1 MTESSPLP
9 IPAQQCTCTISE
21 GTEELVRE
29 MLVRIGDRWSLRVIE
44 TLSEEG
50 SIRFTRLRERL
61 DGVSQKMLTQTLR
74 QLERDGLVERQVFA
88 EVPPRVDY
96 RLTPMGDELG
106 ENLCGL
112 WMWAERHLCDEQQ
125 ARETFDGTAG
135 PAPREPAQAE
145 TGNRWVTG
153 RGWEYV

>member
-1 MTESSPLP
+1 MSESSSSSSLTA
-9 IPAQQCTCTISE
+9 PARTCSYTPSE

-29 MLVRIGDRWSLRVIE
+29 ILVRIGDRWSLRVIE
-44 TLSEEG
+44 TLAEEG

-96 RLTPMGDELG
+96 RLTAQGEALDEA
-106 ENLCGL
+106 LCGL
-112 WMWAERHLCDEQQ
+112 WMWAERHLCDVQQ
-125 ARETFDGTAG
+125 AREAFDRQTVS
-135 PAPREPAQAE
+135 APRETA
-145 TGNRWVTG
+145 
-153 RGWEYV
+153 

>member
-1 MTESSPLP
+1 MTESSPLS
-9 IPAQQCTCTISE
+9 IPAPQCTCTISE

-50 SIRFTRLRERL
+50 SFRFTRLRERL

-96 RLTPMGDELG
+96 RLTPMGEALG
-106 ENLCGL
+106 ETLCGL
-112 WMWAERHLCDEQQ
+112 WMWAERHLGDVQQ
-125 ARETFDGTAG
+125 AREAFDGQAA
-135 PAPREPAQAE
+135 PAPHESAQA
-145 TGNRWVTG
+145 VTG
-153 RGWEYV
+153 